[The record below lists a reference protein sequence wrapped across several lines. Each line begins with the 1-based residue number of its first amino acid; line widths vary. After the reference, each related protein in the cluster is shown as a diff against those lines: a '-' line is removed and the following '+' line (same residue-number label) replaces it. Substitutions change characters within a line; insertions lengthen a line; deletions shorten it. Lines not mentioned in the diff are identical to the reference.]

1 MNLDEEDV
9 FRIANSETK
18 LEALNIIKKKIA
30 HTFKTL
36 SDSSRNEILFDCILD
51 LVYYC
56 LRKGFSLIECVKCCS
71 VLYSLID
78 QFDKNDSH
86 SNKFVN
92 LTTTLELF
100 KSELI
105 SLNSTMLEKKMKDFI
120 DFINL
125 TFISHFNLYKHV
137 FTNERDNQILNQE
150 KQVYAPTEALCS
162 MHLNESKHSSLFDYE
177 VKLAELEKKE
187 KKLNEYYHYER
198 ESLAKQEKNL
208 LNLINNEAYSADKR
222 ADEETIKKLID
233 NISLPVTN
241 LASKALRLEYEE
253 YKQREELKEERKKL
267 VKPEDIVS
275 SLKPKSAV
283 SKDNKKSK
291 KK

>member
-1 MNLDEEDV
+1 
-9 FRIANSETK
+9 
-18 LEALNIIKKKIA
+18 
-30 HTFKTL
+30 
-36 SDSSRNEILFDCILD
+36 
-51 LVYYC
+51 
-56 LRKGFSLIECVKCCS
+56 
-71 VLYSLID
+71 
-78 QFDKNDSH
+78 
-86 SNKFVN
+86 
-92 LTTTLELF
+92 
-100 KSELI
+100 
-105 SLNSTMLEKKMKDFI
+105 MLEKKMKDFI

-222 ADEETIKKLID
+222 ADEEV
-233 NISLPVTN
+233 NH
-241 LASKALRLEYEE
+241 SKRQIYN
-253 YKQREELKEERKKL
+253 REKFFMTPLFL
-267 VKPEDIVS
+267 GLQFNWNQTVF
-275 SLKPKSAV
+275 
-283 SKDNKKSK
+283 
-291 KK
+291 